1 MSQSRGAPLRR
12 GALAVVLVTASVA
25 GYAGAAAYSA
35 LASPAV
41 PVAADFGPD
50 DGLTRYVL
58 TADEGVSP
66 ADLVAAV
73 APADGVVNAQ
83 PVGADRALVAT
94 EGLAPH
100 DLEALPGVADAE
112 YSPAVPVAAGTVADP
127 YWPQYGWNLENT
139 GTNAYGQTAVADAD
153 DDVTTGWQAGT
164 GEDVVVAVVD
174 TGYDSDHPD
183 LAGALWTNPAEPCGP
198 VDRDGNGK
206 AGDCHGW
213 NFTTGSADV
222 DNGAGGTHGASV
234 AGAVGAR
241 AGNGLGTA
249 GVAPGVT
256 IMPLVI
262 GTGGSVDLPLGAEA
276 IRYAADHGA
285 DVVNASWGGP
295 AGGWALDNLRSAVA
309 YAASRGVVVV
319 VAAGND
325 ARDRDAAPLY
335 PASLTEANVLT
346 VGSSTAADTRS
357 DFSAWGAGSVDLS
370 APGTSVFT
378 TWNDGGYRLVS
389 GTSIASP
396 QVAGAVALYRQ
407 AMPSA
412 TPQQLRQALLEDV
425 DPVAA
430 LAGASVTGG
439 RLSLSRLPA
448 RAADVVSYT
457 FTSMTAPA
465 GVVTPR
471 VVAAGSPGAGDYGVT
486 LGLGMEHEGEVWAV
500 SGAELTVGS
509 TTLATDDTGTVRFP
523 LGRAAGPA
531 DLALSPSVELG
542 DGRYVLTV
550 QLDRDGTALGRT
562 YAAPLLVG
570 TAAAPAPGRDAGTPG
585 TGPSGPAGPGSGGS
599 GSAGGGSGSA
609 GPGSAGTRT
618 GTGTGGTGGPGSGSS
633 DSGGTDRSAS
643 SGSGSGSGSTG
654 GGSGSSGS
662 GSGSGPGSDGAGP
675 GSGDGGSGASGSG
688 RSDAGSGSGSTPDV
702 PSGRTTPSVP
712 EVPSG
717 TRTPASPETP
727 GGSGA
732 PTPGGQV
739 VYPSVGPFGITSLSP
754 ARVGTAGGTLVT
766 ITATALPADPRVRI
780 GDSAAATVV
789 RASATQVVVRVPA
802 RAAGVY
808 DVHVF
813 APDGRHSVLTAALTY
828 VDATGGTAPGGST
841 PGGAGTGG
849 TGGSPG
855 SGGTGGGSSGG
866 GSGSDGS
873 AGAGGS
879 GDVRTGPG
887 GLRLVRSAVFS
898 GLRTVWST
906 DCSTSC
912 RGVRV

>member
-1 MSQSRGAPLRR
+1 VSQSRGAPLRR

-25 GYAGAAAYSA
+25 GYAGAAAFSA
-35 LASPAV
+35 LAFTAV
-41 PVAADFGPD
+41 PVAADFGAG

-58 TADEGVSP
+58 TADAGVSP
-66 ADLVAAV
+66 ADLVQAV
-73 APADGVVNAQ
+73 ALADGVVNAQ

-100 DLEALPGVADAE
+100 HLEALPGVADAE

-139 GTNAYGQTAVADAD
+139 GTNAYGQAARVDAD
-153 DDVTTGWQAGT
+153 DDVTTGWEAGT
-164 GEDVVVAVVD
+164 GEGVVVAVVD
-174 TGYDSDHPD
+174 TGFDSDHAD
-183 LAGALWTNPAEPCGP
+183 LAGALWTNPAEACGLT
-198 VDRDGNGK
+198 DRDGNGK

-213 NFTTGSADV
+213 NFTTNSADV
-222 DNGAGGTHGASV
+222 DNGANGTHGASV

-249 GVAPGVT
+249 GVAPGAT

-262 GTGGSVDLPLGAEA
+262 GSGGSVDMTLGAEA

-309 YAASRGVVVV
+309 YAASKGVVVV

-325 ARDRDAAPLY
+325 ARDRDASPLY
-335 PASLTEANVLT
+335 PASLTEANVVT

-357 DFSAWGAGSVDLS
+357 DFSAWGAGSVDLF
-370 APGTSVFT
+370 APGTMVFT
-378 TWNDGGYRLVS
+378 TWNDGGYRLIN

-407 AMPSA
+407 AMPDA
-412 TPQQLRQALLEDV
+412 TPQQLRSALLEDV

-430 LAGASVTGG
+430 LAGTSATGG

-448 RAADVVSYT
+448 RAADTVSYT
-457 FTSMTAPA
+457 FTSMSAPA
-465 GVVTPR
+465 GVVSPG
-471 VVAAGSPGAGDYGVT
+471 VAAAGTAGAGDYGVT

-500 SGAELTVGS
+500 SGAELTVGG
-509 TTLATDDTGTVRFP
+509 TTVATDDTGTARFP

-531 DLALSPSVELG
+531 GLALSPSVELG

-550 QLDRDGTALGRT
+550 QLDRDGAAVGRT

-570 TAAAPAPGRDAGTPG
+570 AAAAPAPSGGGSTPG
-585 TGPSGPAGPGSGGS
+585 TGPSGSGGSGPGSGGS
-599 GSAGGGSGSA
+599 GSGGSADSGSAGSGAGGSDPGSSGSDGTDRSGSGGSAADGTGGSTGSGAGSSGSSGSGAAGSGTGSGSSGSGSADSGSGGSGSA
-609 GPGSAGTRT
+609 GPGSG
-618 GTGTGGTGGPGSGSS
+618 GSG
-633 DSGGTDRSAS
+633 R
-643 SGSGSGSGSTG
+643 SGSGSPDTPSG
-654 GGSGSSGS
+654 
-662 GSGSGPGSDGAGP
+662 
-675 GSGDGGSGASGSG
+675 
-688 RSDAGSGSGSTPDV
+688 GSTPTV
-702 PSGRTTPSVP
+702 PD
-712 EVPSG
+712 VPSG
-717 TRTPASPETP
+717 TRTPTSPETP
-727 GGSGA
+727 SGSGS

-739 VYPSVGPFGITSLSP
+739 VYPSVGPFAITSLSP
-754 ARVGTAGGTLVT
+754 ARVSTTGGTLVT
-766 ITATALPADPRVRI
+766 ITGGALPADPRVRI
-780 GDSAAATVV
+780 GDSASATVV
-789 RASATQVVVRVPA
+789 RSSATQVVVRVPA

-813 APDGRHSVLTAALTY
+813 APDGRHSVLAAALTY
-828 VDATGGTAPGGST
+828 TTPTGGTAPDGST
-841 PGGAGTGG
+841 PGGAG
-849 TGGSPG
+849 
-855 SGGTGGGSSGG
+855 SGGTGTGTGTGGNAGDG
-866 GSGSDGS
+866 TDGS
-873 AGAGGS
+873 AGAGGGS
-879 GDVRTGPG
+879 SADVRTGPG

-906 DCSTSC
+906 DCSASC
-912 RGVRV
+912 RGIRV

>member
-12 GALAVVLVTASVA
+12 GALAVVLVSASVA

-41 PVAADFGPD
+41 PLVSDFGPG

-58 TADEGVSP
+58 TADEGVAP
-66 ADLVAAV
+66 ADLAQAV
-73 APADGVVNAQ
+73 ALADGVVNAQ

-139 GTNAYGQTAVADAD
+139 GTNAYNQPARVDAD
-153 DDVTTGWQAGT
+153 DDVTTGWEAGT
-164 GEDVVVAVVD
+164 GEGVVVAVVD

-198 VDRDGNGK
+198 TDRDGNGM

-213 NFTTGSADV
+213 NFTTNSADV

-262 GTGGSVDLPLGAEA
+262 GSGGSVDLTLGAEA

-309 YAASRGVVVV
+309 YAASKGVVVV

-335 PASLTEANVLT
+335 PASLTEANVVT
-346 VGSSTAADTRS
+346 VGSSTASDTRS
-357 DFSAWGAGSVDLS
+357 DFSAWGARSVDLH
-370 APGTSVFT
+370 APGTIVFT
-378 TWNDGGYRLVS
+378 TWNDGGYRLIN

-407 AMPSA
+407 AMPAA

-425 DPVAA
+425 DPVAGF
-430 LAGASVTGG
+430 AGTSVTGG

-448 RAADVVSYT
+448 RAGDTVSYT
-457 FTSMTAPA
+457 FTSMSAPA
-465 GVVTPR
+465 GVVSPG
-471 VVAAGSPGAGDYGVT
+471 VAAAGPAVAGDYGVT

-500 SGAELTVGS
+500 SGAALTVGG
-509 TTLATDDTGTVRFP
+509 TTLATDDTGTARFP

-531 DLALSPSVELG
+531 DLALAPSVELG

-550 QLDRDGTALGRT
+550 QLDRDGTAVGRT
-562 YAAPLLVG
+562 FAAPLVVG
-570 TAAAPAPGRDAGTPG
+570 TTVAPAPGGSGNAPGSGPSGSPGPGSSGSGSGSSGSGGSGSGGSDPGSSG
-585 TGPSGPAGPGSGGS
+585 TGGTDRSASGGSGPDGSGTGGSGSGGAGSGDGGSDGSGSGGSGASGSGGSGSGGSGPAGPGSGG
-599 GSAGGGSGSA
+599 AGGGSGS
-609 GPGSAGTRT
+609 P
-618 GTGTGGTGGPGSGSS
+618 
-633 DSGGTDRSAS
+633 
-643 SGSGSGSGSTG
+643 
-654 GGSGSSGS
+654 
-662 GSGSGPGSDGAGP
+662 
-675 GSGDGGSGASGSG
+675 
-688 RSDAGSGSGSTPDV
+688 DA
-702 PSGRTTPSVP
+702 PSGRTTPVVP
-712 EVPSG
+712 DAPSG
-717 TRTPASPETP
+717 TRTPTSPDTPSGSGSP
-727 GGSGA
+727 GGSGS
-732 PTPGGQV
+732 PTPGGQH

-766 ITATALPADPRVRI
+766 ITGAALPANPRVRI

-789 RASATQVVVRVPA
+789 RSSPTEVVVRVPA

-813 APDGRHSVLTAALTY
+813 APDGRYSVLTAALTY
-828 VDATGGTAPGGST
+828 TASPGGTAPGSST
-841 PGGAGTGG
+841 PGG
-849 TGGSPG
+849 
-855 SGGTGGGSSGG
+855 SGG
-866 GSGSDGS
+866 GSGTGGGAPGTGGGAGSGTDGS
-873 AGAGGS
+873 AGAGGGS
-879 GDVRTGPG
+879 SSDVRTGAG
-887 GLRLVRSAVFS
+887 GLRLVRSAVFA

-906 DCSTSC
+906 DCSVSC
-912 RGVRV
+912 RGIRV

>member
-1 MSQSRGAPLRR
+1 VSQSRGAPLRR

-25 GYAGAAAYSA
+25 GYAGAAAFSA
-35 LASPAV
+35 LALPAV
-41 PVAADFGPD
+41 PVVSDFGPG

-58 TADEGVSP
+58 TADEGVAP
-66 ADLVAAV
+66 ADLVQAV
-73 APADGVVNAQ
+73 SLADGVVNAQ

-100 DLEALPGVADAE
+100 HLEALPGVADAE

-139 GTNAYGQTAVADAD
+139 GTNAYNQAARADAD
-153 DDVTTGWQAGT
+153 DDVTTGWEVGT

-174 TGYDSDHPD
+174 TGYDADHAD
-183 LAGALWTNPAEPCGP
+183 LAGALWTNPAEPCGLI
-198 VDRDGNGK
+198 DRDGNGK

-213 NFTTGSADV
+213 NFTTNSADV
-222 DNGAGGTHGASV
+222 DNGANGTHGASV

-262 GTGGSVDLPLGAEA
+262 GSGGSVDMVLGAEA

-309 YAASRGVVVV
+309 YAASKGVVVV

-325 ARDRDAAPLY
+325 ARDRDASPLY
-335 PASLTEANVLT
+335 PASLTEANVVT
-346 VGSSTAADTRS
+346 VGSSTASDTRS

-370 APGTSVFT
+370 APGTMVFT
-378 TWNDGGYRLVS
+378 TWNDGGYRLIN

-407 AMPSA
+407 AMPNA

-430 LAGASVTGG
+430 LAGTSVTGG

-448 RAADVVSYT
+448 RAADTVSYT
-457 FTSMTAPA
+457 FTSMSAPA
-465 GVVTPR
+465 GVVSPG
-471 VVAAGSPGAGDYGVT
+471 VAAAGTGGAGDYGVT

-500 SGAELTVGS
+500 SGAELTVGG
-509 TTLATDDTGTVRFP
+509 TTLATDDTGTARFP

-550 QLDRDGTALGRT
+550 QLDRDGAALGRT

-570 TAAAPAPGRDAGTPG
+570 TAAVPAPSRGGSTPD
-585 TGPSGPAGPGSGGS
+585 TGPSGPGSS
-599 GSAGGGSGSA
+599 
-609 GPGSAGTRT
+609 
-618 GTGTGGTGGPGSGSS
+618 GTGGTGAGGSG
-633 DSGGTDRSAS
+633 
-643 SGSGSGSGSTG
+643 TG
-654 GGSGSSGS
+654 GSGSGSSGS
-662 GSGSGPGSDGAGP
+662 GGTDRSTSDSSGSNGAGGSGPGGSGPGGDSGAGGSSGSGSGGSGSGGP
-675 GSGDGGSGASGSG
+675 GS
-688 RSDAGSGSGSTPDV
+688 AGSGSGSSGSGNPGSGGSGRPDT
-702 PSGRTTPSVP
+702 PSGGTTPPVP
-712 EVPSG
+712 DVPSG
-717 TRTPASPETP
+717 TRTPTSPDTP
-727 GGSGA
+727 SGSGGSGGSGS
-732 PTPGGQV
+732 PTPGGEN
-739 VYPSVGPFGITSLSP
+739 VYPGVGPFAITSLSP

-766 ITATALPADPRVRI
+766 ITGAALPADPRVRI
-780 GDSAAATVV
+780 GDSATATVV
-789 RASATQVVVRVPA
+789 RSSATQVVVRVPA

-828 VDATGGTAPGGST
+828 TAPTGGTAPGGSM
-841 PGGAGTGG
+841 PDGS
-849 TGGSPG
+849 GGSSAGG
-855 SGGTGGGSSGG
+855 SSPGTGGGSGG
-866 GSGSDGS
+866 GDAGSGTDSS
-873 AGAGGS
+873 AGAGGGS
-879 GDVRTGPG
+879 SADVRTGPG

-906 DCSTSC
+906 DCSASC

>member
-12 GALAVVLVTASVA
+12 GVLAVVLVSASVA

-35 LASPAV
+35 LALAAV
-41 PVAADFGPD
+41 PVVSDFGPG
-50 DGLTRYVL
+50 DGLTRYVV
-58 TADEGVSP
+58 TADEGLAP
-66 ADLVAAV
+66 ADLVRAV
-73 APADGVVNAQ
+73 ALADGVVNAQ
-83 PVGADRALVAT
+83 PVGTDRALVAT
-94 EGLAPH
+94 AGLAPH
-100 DLEALPGVADAE
+100 HVEALPGVADAE

-139 GTNAYGQTAVADAD
+139 GTNAYNQPARVDAD
-153 DDVTTGWQAGT
+153 DDVTTGWEAGT
-164 GEDVVVAVVD
+164 GEGVVVAVVD

-198 VDRDGNGK
+198 TDRDGNGK

-213 NFTTGSADV
+213 NFTTNSADV

-262 GTGGSVDLPLGAEA
+262 GSGGGVDVVLGAEA

-285 DVVNASWGGP
+285 DVVNASWGG
-295 AGGWALDNLRSAVA
+295 AVGGWALDNLRSAVA
-309 YAASRGVVVV
+309 YAESKGVVVV

-325 ARDRDAAPLY
+325 AMDRDAAPLY
-335 PASLTEANVLT
+335 PASLTETNVVT
-346 VGSSTAADTRS
+346 VGSSTASDNRS
-357 DFSAWGAGSVDLS
+357 DFSAWGAHSVDLF
-370 APGTSVFT
+370 APGTIVFT
-378 TWNDGGYRLVS
+378 TWNDGGYRLIN

-407 AMPSA
+407 AMPYA
-412 TPQQLRQALLEDV
+412 TPRQLRQALLEDI

-430 LAGASVTGG
+430 FAGRSVTGG

-448 RAADVVSYT
+448 RAADTVSYT

-471 VVAAGSPGAGDYGVT
+471 VAAAGPAAAGDYGVT

-500 SGAELTVGS
+500 SGAELTVGG
-509 TTLATDDTGTVRFP
+509 TTLATDDTGTARFP
-523 LGRAAGPA
+523 LGRAADPA

-550 QLDRDGTALGRT
+550 QLDRDGTAVGRT
-562 YAAPLLVG
+562 YAAPLVVG
-570 TAAAPAPGRDAGTPG
+570 TTAAPAPGG
-585 TGPSGPAGPGSGGS
+585 SGNTPGSG
-599 GSAGGGSGSA
+599 
-609 GPGSAGTRT
+609 P
-618 GTGTGGTGGPGSGSS
+618 
-633 DSGGTDRSAS
+633 
-643 SGSGSGSGSTG
+643 
-654 GGSGSSGS
+654 SGSSGS
-662 GSGSGPGSDGAGP
+662 GSSGSPGP
-675 GSGDGGSGASGSG
+675 GSGSSRSGSGDPGSGSSGTGGTDRSTSGGSGSNGSGSGGSGSGGSGSEGNDSEGSDSEGSGASGSG
-688 RSDAGSGSGSTPDV
+688 GSGSGGSGPAGSGSGGAGSGRSGDPDA
-702 PSGRTTPSVP
+702 PSGRTTPVVP
-712 EVPSG
+712 DVPSG
-717 TRTPASPETP
+717 TRTPTSPDTP
-727 GGSGA
+727 SGSGDSGGSGS
-732 PTPGGQV
+732 PTPGGQN

-766 ITATALPADPRVRI
+766 ITGAALPSGPRVRI

-789 RASATQVVVRVPA
+789 RSSATQVVVRVPA

-828 VDATGGTAPGGST
+828 TAPTGGTAPGGST
-841 PGGAGTGG
+841 PGGSG
-849 TGGSPG
+849 GGS
-855 SGGTGGGSSGG
+855 GTGGGAPGTGG
-866 GSGSDGS
+866 GGGAGSGSDGS
-873 AGAGGS
+873 AGAGGGS
-879 GDVRTGPG
+879 SSDVRTGPG
-887 GLRLVRSAVFS
+887 GLRLVRSAVFA

-906 DCSTSC
+906 DCSVSC
-912 RGVRV
+912 RGIRV

>member
-25 GYAGAAAYSA
+25 GYASAAAYSA

-41 PVAADFGPD
+41 PVAAGFGPG

-66 ADLVAAV
+66 ADLVGAV
-73 APADGVVNAQ
+73 TPADGVVNAQ
-83 PVGADRALVAT
+83 PVGADRALVAA

-183 LAGALWTNPAEPCGP
+183 LAGALWTNPAESCGS

-262 GTGGSVDLPLGAEA
+262 GTGGSVDLTLGAEA

-295 AGGWALDNLRSAVA
+295 AGGWALENLRSAVA

-325 ARDRDAAPLY
+325 ARDRDADPLY
-335 PASLTEANVLT
+335 PASLTEANVVT

-357 DFSAWGAGSVDLS
+357 DFSAWGAGSVDLF
-370 APGTSVFT
+370 APGTTVFT

-430 LAGASVTGG
+430 LAGRSVTGG

-471 VVAAGSPGAGDYGVT
+471 VAAAGSPGAGDYGVT

-500 SGAELTVGS
+500 SGVELTVGS
-509 TTLATDDTGTVRFP
+509 TTLATDDTGTARFP

-570 TAAAPAPGRDAGTPG
+570 TVAEPAPGRDAGTPG

-599 GSAGGGSGSA
+599 GSAGSGSGSA
-609 GPGSAGTRT
+609 GPGSAGT
-618 GTGTGGTGGPGSGSS
+618 GTGTGGQQPGSSG
-633 DSGGTDRSAS
+633 SGGTDRSTS

-654 GGSGSSGS
+654 GGSGPSGS
-662 GSGSGPGSDGAGP
+662 GSGSGSDGADP
-675 GSGDGGSGASGSG
+675 SSGDGGSGASGSG

-702 PSGRTTPSVP
+702 PSGRATPSVP
-712 EVPSG
+712 DVPSG
-717 TRTPASPETP
+717 TPTPTSPETP
-727 GGSGA
+727 SGSGG

-766 ITATALPADPRVRI
+766 ITGTALPADPRVRI

-813 APDGRHSVLTAALTY
+813 APDGRLSVLTAALTY
-828 VDATGGTAPGGST
+828 TDATGGTAPGGST
-841 PGGAGTGG
+841 PGGTGTGG
-849 TGGSPG
+849 TGGSSG
-855 SGGTGGGSSGG
+855 SGGSSGGTGGGS

-873 AGAGGS
+873 AGAGS
-879 GDVRTGPG
+879 PGDVRTGPG
-887 GLRLVRSAVFS
+887 GLRLVRSAAFS
-898 GLRTVWST
+898 GLRAVWST

>member
-1 MSQSRGAPLRR
+1 VSQSRGAPLRR

-41 PVAADFGPD
+41 PVVTDFGPG

-66 ADLVAAV
+66 ADLVGAV
-73 APADGVVNAQ
+73 TPADGVVNAQ

-183 LAGALWTNPAEPCGP
+183 LAGALWTNPAESCGP

-262 GTGGSVDLPLGAEA
+262 GTGGSVDLTLGAEA

-295 AGGWALDNLRSAVA
+295 AGGWALDNLRSAVT

-335 PASLTEANVLT
+335 PASLTEANVMT

-357 DFSAWGAGSVDLS
+357 DFSAWGAGSVDLF
-370 APGTSVFT
+370 APGTTVFT
-378 TWNDGGYRLVS
+378 TWNDGGYRMVS

-396 QVAGAVALYRQ
+396 QVAGAMALYRQ
-407 AMPSA
+407 AMPNA

-430 LAGASVTGG
+430 LAGRSVTGG

-471 VVAAGSPGAGDYGVT
+471 VAAAGSPGAGDYGVT

-500 SGAELTVGS
+500 SGVQLTVGG
-509 TTLATDDTGTVRFP
+509 TTLATDDTGTARFP

-550 QLDRDGTALGRT
+550 QLDRDGTALGRA

-585 TGPSGPAGPGSGGS
+585 TGPSGSAGPGSGGS
-599 GSAGGGSGSA
+599 GSAGSGSAGSGSAGSGSGSA
-609 GPGSAGTRT
+609 GPGSAGTGTGPRT
-618 GTGTGGTGGPGSGSS
+618 GTGGPSSGGSG
-633 DSGGTDRSAS
+633 SGGTDRSGS
-643 SGSGSGSGSTG
+643 SGSGSGT

-662 GSGSGPGSDGAGP
+662 GSGSGGGG
-675 GSGDGGSGASGSG
+675 GGSGASGSG

-702 PSGRTTPSVP
+702 PSGRTPPSTPD
-712 EVPSG
+712 VPSG
-717 TRTPASPETP
+717 TRTPTSPETP
-727 GGSGA
+727 GGSGG

-766 ITATALPADPRVRI
+766 ITGAALPADPRVRI

-828 VDATGGTAPGGST
+828 TDATGGTAPGGST
-841 PGGAGTGG
+841 PGGTGTGG
-849 TGGSPG
+849 P
-855 SGGTGGGSSGG
+855 GGSSGG
-866 GSGSDGS
+866 GSSGGTGGGNGGDGS
-873 AGAGGS
+873 AGAGS
-879 GDVRTGPG
+879 PGDVRTGPG
-887 GLRLVRSAVFS
+887 GFRLVRSAVFS

-912 RGVRV
+912 RGVRI

>member
-1 MSQSRGAPLRR
+1 VSQSRGAPLRR

-41 PVAADFGPD
+41 PVVNDFGPG

-66 ADLVAAV
+66 ADLVGAV
-73 APADGVVNAQ
+73 TPADGVVNAQ

-139 GTNAYGQTAVADAD
+139 GTNAYGQSAVADAD

-183 LAGALWTNPAEPCGP
+183 LAGALWTNPAESCGP

-262 GTGGSVDLPLGAEA
+262 GTGGSVDLTLGAEA

-295 AGGWALDNLRSAVA
+295 AGGWALDNLRSAVT

-335 PASLTEANVLT
+335 PASLTEANVMT

-357 DFSAWGAGSVDLS
+357 DFSAWGAGSVDLF
-370 APGTSVFT
+370 APGTTVFT
-378 TWNDGGYRLVS
+378 TWNDGGYRMVS

-396 QVAGAVALYRQ
+396 QVAGAMALYRQ
-407 AMPSA
+407 AMPNA
-412 TPQQLRQALLEDV
+412 TPQQLRQALLQDV

-430 LAGASVTGG
+430 LAGRSVTGG

-471 VVAAGSPGAGDYGVT
+471 VAAAGSPGAGDYGVT

-500 SGAELTVGS
+500 SGVQLTVGG
-509 TTLATDDTGTVRFP
+509 TTLATDDTGTARFP

-550 QLDRDGTALGRT
+550 QLDRDGTALGRA

-585 TGPSGPAGPGSGGS
+585 TGPSGSAGPGSGGS
-599 GSAGGGSGSA
+599 GSAGSGSAGSGSAGSGSGSA
-609 GPGSAGTRT
+609 GPGSAGTGPRT
-618 GTGTGGTGGPGSGSS
+618 GTGGPSSGGSG
-633 DSGGTDRSAS
+633 SGGTDRSGS
-643 SGSGSGSGSTG
+643 SGSGSGN

-662 GSGSGPGSDGAGP
+662 GSGSGSDGAGS
-675 GSGDGGSGASGSG
+675 GSGGSGASGSG

-702 PSGRTTPSVP
+702 PSGRTPPSTPD
-712 EVPSG
+712 VPSG
-717 TRTPASPETP
+717 TRTPTSPETP
-727 GGSGA
+727 GGSGG

-739 VYPSVGPFGITSLSP
+739 VYPSVGLFGITSLSP

-766 ITATALPADPRVRI
+766 ITGAALPADPRVRI

-828 VDATGGTAPGGST
+828 TDATGGTAPGGST
-841 PGGAGTGG
+841 PGGTGTGG
-849 TGGSPG
+849 P
-855 SGGTGGGSSGG
+855 GGSSGG
-866 GSGSDGS
+866 GSSGGTGGGNGGDGS
-873 AGAGGS
+873 AGAGS
-879 GDVRTGPG
+879 PGDVRTGPG
-887 GLRLVRSAVFS
+887 GFRLVRSAVFS

-912 RGVRV
+912 RGVRI